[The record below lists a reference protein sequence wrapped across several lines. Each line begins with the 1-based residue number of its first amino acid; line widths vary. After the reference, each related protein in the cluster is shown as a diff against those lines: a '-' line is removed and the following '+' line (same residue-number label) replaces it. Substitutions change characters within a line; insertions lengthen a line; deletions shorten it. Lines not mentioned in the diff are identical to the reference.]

1 MRKKIVIGLAVILV
15 LAMAGGFY
23 FYKKEVPKMAA
34 KAIVKGEYSPLV
46 PKKIQTKVN
55 AAREEVN
62 EKVEKT
68 LIVSMSNDITI
79 EQLFAAIDQVE
90 KQEVKKVYDL
100 IKEKN
105 ITDPQEAFKVAYD
118 NIKIE
123 AFDPLVLKP
132 AYDDIIKK
140 HHVLMGLNLIEK
152 YNLFETL
159 DVAMAR
165 SIAKQI
171 LLQKKEEIESRT
183 DALNFKCVFI

>member
-1 MRKKIVIGLAVILV
+1 MRKKIMISLAVILI
-15 LAMAGGFY
+15 LAIAGGFY

-55 AAREEVN
+55 AARQEVN

-90 KQEVKKVYDL
+90 KQEVEKVYDL

-183 DALNFKCVFI
+183 DALNFK

>member
-1 MRKKIVIGLAVILV
+1 MKKKILIGLGIAVVMV
-15 LAMAGGFY
+15 LIGSFY
-23 FYKKEVPKMAA
+23 FYKKEIPKMAA
-34 KAIVKGEYSPLV
+34 KAIVKGEYSPIV
-46 PKKIQTKVN
+46 PTKIQNKVN
-55 AAREEVN
+55 AARQEVN

-68 LIVSMSNDITI
+68 LMVSMSNNITI
-79 EQLFAAIDQVE
+79 DQLFSAIDQVD
-90 KQEVKKVYDL
+90 KQEVRKAYDL

-105 ITDPQEAFKVAYD
+105 ITDPQEAFEVAYD

-132 AYDDIIKK
+132 AYDEIIKK

-165 SIAKQI
+165 SVVKQI
-171 LLQKKEEIESRT
+171 LVQKQEEIKERT
-183 DALNFKCVFI
+183 DVVEF